1 MVKNTFNV
9 TPQYKNCPLGKEFKT
24 SVRFEFESGD
34 KKSNESVKE
43 VIIGKSIKYIIE
55 FNFWQKITE
64 SPLSMTI
71 FASTYSTSI
80 EELITFK
87 EKKYLPYGAKSVLEL
102 TLGAGYLHVNG
113 WTTSKFD
120 SLEAFRVPKFDNTHL
135 PPNFAYNTTVCVQ
148 TLMPAM
154 TKSQSEAIQLKLE
167 CDNYTQVRQFG
178 ISPTLA
184 SAVSVQAY
192 LFNLSEN
199 TVKIESTS
207 ENDKTRYCSTF
218 FVKKDKSIDFDLTIA
233 NDRQSVIQF

>member
-9 TPQYKNCPLGKEFKT
+9 NPQYKDCPLGKEFKT
-24 SVRFEFESGD
+24 SLRFEFETGD

-43 VIIGKSIKYIIE
+43 VVSGKSVKYIIE
-55 FNFWQKITE
+55 FNYWQKITD

-71 FASTYSTSI
+71 LASIYSTAS

-87 EKKYLPYGAKSVLEL
+87 EKKYLPLGAKSVLEL
-102 TLGAGYLHVNG
+102 TLGAGYLYVNG
-113 WTTSKFD
+113 WETSKFD
-120 SLEAFRVPKFDNTHL
+120 SLSALIDPKFDNL
-135 PPNFAYNTTVCVQ
+135 QMPPNFAYNTTVCVQ

-167 CDNYTQVRQFG
+167 CDGYTQLRQFG

-184 SAVSVQAY
+184 SAVSVQSY

-199 TVKIESTS
+199 TVKIETISK
-207 ENDKTRYCSTF
+207 NDKSRYCSTF
-218 FVKKDKSIDFDLTIA
+218 YVKKDKSIDFDITIA
-233 NDRQSVIQF
+233 NDSQSVIQF